1 MPRGG
6 CNPDMDAVHSGQSP
20 TRPWGRNHAHLP
32 RNDEHTLDL
41 GCKKAEYST
50 PSLSVLGAVTDLT
63 ASGSNNQKENPGMVG
78 PTFNM
83 V

>member
-1 MPRGG
+1 MRYIPVSRQRDHGAG
-6 CNPDMDAVHSGQSP
+6 IMRISQETTS
-20 TRPWGRNHAHLP
+20 
-32 RNDEHTLDL
+32 TLL
-41 GCKKAEYST
+41 TLAGKKAEYST